1 MIQYNDREIYS
12 PATYRKRK
20 HFQKVDAKY
29 ELINVPTYY
38 SATGTGIAKE
48 QKKDSIKKK
57 DLAIFVVLGLLA
69 TAGILHLIEK
79 SKTTINN

>member
-1 MIQYNDREIYS
+1 MIRYNDREIYS
-12 PATYRKRK
+12 PATHRKRK

-29 ELINVPTYY
+29 ETINVPTYY
-38 SATGTGIAKE
+38 SATGTTNE
-48 QKKDSIKKK
+48 PKKDSIKKR

-79 SKTTINN
+79 SKTTISN